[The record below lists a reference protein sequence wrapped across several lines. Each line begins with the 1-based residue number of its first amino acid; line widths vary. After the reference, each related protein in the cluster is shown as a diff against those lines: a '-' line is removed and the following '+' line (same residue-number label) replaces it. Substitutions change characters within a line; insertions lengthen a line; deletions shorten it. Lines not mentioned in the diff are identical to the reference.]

1 MTGPSTAREALIAE
15 TLGAIAPLI
24 ERVQAVVPELESSR
38 AALLQASEALAAQAD
53 AFERRMAALADHA
66 KLHAVQH
73 IARRTDELARVSLA
87 AQRRAM
93 EDAARTAFR
102 AEAEPALQR
111 LVAPLQRVGD
121 LAHEAAHPWQRW
133 LAHAATAAL
142 SCSLTW
148 ALASGLGCR

>member
-1 MTGPSTAREALIAE
+1 MSGVGTAREALLAE
-15 TLGAIAPLI
+15 ALGEMQALVGRVEAI
-24 ERVQAVVPELESSR
+24 VPAMDRNR

-53 AFERRMAALADHA
+53 AFERRMAALTDHA

-73 IARRTDELARVSLA
+73 IARCTDELARVSLA

-93 EDAARTAFR
+93 EDAARNAFR

-111 LVAPLQRVGD
+111 LVAPLQRVVEF
-121 LAHEAAHPWQRW
+121 AHEAALPWQRW